1 MNVKIINNPSSGRT
15 TIQKN
20 LEGIVGR
27 LVLDGTFKTVKK
39 VDTTANFDYKKC
51 MEAAKAENID
61 IVMAIGGDGTANRVV
76 NGMINAGLDVPLV
89 IVPAGTVN
97 DFATHLELP
106 SDIEGICNMIKKK
119 RIKRIDICKVN
130 ERYFI
135 NIAACGLFT
144 DVALK
149 TNVELKTMFGRFAYY
164 AEGIKEIP
172 KQIFQS
178 LPMKFSYDNEKFEED
193 LAIFAVVNTPVV
205 GGFKKFAPEA
215 KLDDNMFDV
224 IIIKKTDIIDTANLF
239 LKILRGDHLGSDTV
253 RHFQTDRLYVESVN
267 KGLKI
272 DIDGEDGGGF
282 PAEFTIVSSALDIYV
297 P

>member
-20 LEGIVGR
+20 IEGIVGR
-27 LVLDGTFKTVKK
+27 LVLEGTFERVKK
-39 VDTTANFDYKKC
+39 VDTTVDFDYRAC
-51 MEAAKAENID
+51 MESAKADNVD
-61 IVMAIGGDGTANRVV
+61 MVMAIGGDGTVNRVV
-76 NGMINAGLDVPLV
+76 NGMMNAGLDVPLV

-97 DFATHLELP
+97 DFATYLDLP
-106 SDIEGICNMIKKK
+106 SDIEGICRMIKKK
-119 RIKRIDICKVN
+119 SMKRIDVCRVN
-130 ERYFI
+130 EKYFI

-178 LPMKFSYDNEKFEED
+178 LPMKFSYANEEFEEN

-239 LKILRGDHLGSDTV
+239 LKILRGDHLGSDMV

-267 KGLKI
+267 EGLKI

-282 PAEFTIVSSALDIYV
+282 PAEFTIVSAALDICI